1 MAGAAITRD
10 TNATA
15 IVLSES
21 DGLVR
26 AFKSGKIILEI
37 DPEEY

>member
-1 MAGAAITRD
+1 MAAGAITRD
-10 TNATA
+10 TNAIA

-26 AFKSGKIILEI
+26 GFKGGELILEL